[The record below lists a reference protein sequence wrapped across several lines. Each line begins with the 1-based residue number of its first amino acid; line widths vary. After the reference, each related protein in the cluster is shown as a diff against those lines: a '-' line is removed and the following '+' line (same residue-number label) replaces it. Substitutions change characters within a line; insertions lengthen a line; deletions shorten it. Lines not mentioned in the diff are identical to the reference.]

1 MSGGIKMGNN
11 RFDLL
16 SLGEIL
22 LRLSP
27 PDNERIVSGETFQKQ
42 VGGAELNVVSG
53 VSILGLRTGVVSKL
67 PDNALGIY
75 AKDKVRFCGVSDDF
89 LVYDDSQDARLGIYY
104 YAGTEKIESLFHDW
118 LCLLNGYILFI
129 NSFDLYV
136 GRFRQVFVQVEIHT
150 YKNDYG

>member
-1 MSGGIKMGNN
+1 MGNN

-89 LVYDDSQDARLGIYY
+89 LVYDDSQDARLGITTMRMVLIRESREWCMTEDTLLLTRSVWKNCQRRCSRAPDVSTQ
-104 YAGTEKIESLFHDW
+104 AGSHW
-118 LCLLNGYILFI
+118 
-129 NSFDLYV
+129 
-136 GRFRQVFVQVEIHT
+136 H
-150 YKNDYG
+150 

>member
-1 MSGGIKMGNN
+1 MGNN

-104 YAGTEKIESLFHDW
+104 YENGAYPRKPGVVYSLTLRTFVAPASWRVLGWDG
-118 LCLLNGYILFI
+118 CLPPCCSCISGLQ
-129 NSFDLYV
+129 S
-136 GRFRQVFVQVEIHT
+136 GR
-150 YKNDYG
+150 G